1 MISSL
6 PRFWY
11 FVLFPDLS
19 YVILCDPFLFM
30 ACYICKIWSDMYNI
44 WVHIFFL
51 TAILMNYP
59 MPACMRLT
67 AYVFHFLSV
76 LQSKQARCIYFP
88 CCDFIAWQPAYDPL
102 HTIYRPC
109 LWSEMRMFR
118 IIMCNT
124 IWRMM
129 MYLSPLWLMV
139 TEPVI
144 WFIISELQTYPKW
157 LHLYFIGSEIFSCRR
172 FPRICM
178 FNIVSA

>member
-1 MISSL
+1 
-6 PRFWY
+6 
-11 FVLFPDLS
+11 
-19 YVILCDPFLFM
+19 M

-51 TAILMNYP
+51 TAILLICNP
-59 MPACMRLT
+59 LPA
-67 AYVFHFLSV
+67 FSWSFLAAISF
-76 LQSKQARCIYFP
+76 L
-88 CCDFIAWQPAYDPL
+88 DGGM

-109 LWSEMRMFR
+109 LCSEMRMFG

-139 TEPVI
+139 TEPAI